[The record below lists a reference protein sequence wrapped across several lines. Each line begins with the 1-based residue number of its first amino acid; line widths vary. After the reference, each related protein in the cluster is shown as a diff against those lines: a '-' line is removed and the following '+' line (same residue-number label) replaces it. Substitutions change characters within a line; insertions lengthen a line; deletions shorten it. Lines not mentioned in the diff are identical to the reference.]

1 MSPSAPR
8 GRPPNIQVTPK
19 REPPQTTLEI
29 KKELASSGRS
39 SDVICV
45 ESDDETDTVSRPRKS
60 HRSVAKMEGIVESAM
75 YQARVIHQQAAELV
89 SGAEVYFCIDV
100 FGNSIK
106 VTELRRNG
114 WTVLSVLFFKI
125 PIFVWPFID
134 ASCMVCHFFPLRKFE
149 LSFLGC
155 RCYYMCCLSIAVCH
169 LSVTLCI
176 VTRWCTI
183 GV

>member
-1 MSPSAPR
+1 MIYLEIEIICSCYCFFYPNFTGIKPIPTAVGTMSPSAPR

-134 ASCMVCHFFPLRKFE
+134 ASCVWCVI
-149 LSFLGC
+149 SF
-155 RCYYMCCLSIAVCH
+155 H
-169 LSVTLCI
+169 
-176 VTRWCTI
+176 
-183 GV
+183 